1 MHEQDRFASIEAGK
15 FENTGN
21 RQIKLVLKDKSV
33 LPEGYTWEEAGRE
46 FSFKGEFYD
55 IVSLK
60 QTKNGWELIAASD
73 EAETMMVENQTK
85 AQQIDKNF
93 TTNKHTN
100 KLKISLLKLVYDCP
114 NELDLTATHF
124 SNRKYLL
131 GFYNSQLALPF
142 LGQLSPPPK
151 ADSLLSRQV

>member
-46 FSFKGEFYD
+46 FSFNGQYYD

-60 QTKNGWELIAASD
+60 HTQKGWELIAASD
-73 EAETMMVENQTK
+73 EAETNIVANQSK
-85 AQQIDKNF
+85 AQQLDKDF
-93 TTNKHTN
+93 AATKHPT
-100 KLKISLLKLVYDCP
+100 KFKISLVKLVYDCP
-114 NELDLTATHF
+114 VKTGLNATHCLN
-124 SNRKYLL
+124 SKHKL
-131 GFYNSQLALPF
+131 GFYNSELSLSFLAQVF
-142 LGQLSPPPK
+142 SPPK
-151 ADSLLSRQV
+151 TV